1 MSSDQAVGESLS
13 RFSDMLGSLYS
24 RLTSIVTSGNIQ
36 YRTFIY
42 FKEFEATLY
51 VKLISFP
58 MILYDNSDT
67 DTDRGGGRGRKGA
80 D

>member
-42 FKEFEATLY
+42 FKEFDAHLY

-67 DTDRGGGRGRKGA
+67 DRDRGGGRGRKGA